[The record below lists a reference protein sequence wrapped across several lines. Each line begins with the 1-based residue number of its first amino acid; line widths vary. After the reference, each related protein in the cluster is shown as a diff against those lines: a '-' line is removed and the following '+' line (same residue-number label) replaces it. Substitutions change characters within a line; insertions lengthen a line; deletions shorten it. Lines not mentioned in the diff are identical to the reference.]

1 MKQVSVEELHQI
13 WPERAASGECCIID
27 VRTPD
32 EYAEAHVP
40 GARLICLDTL
50 KTRAHEIPRDRE
62 VYLIC
67 RSGARSA
74 QAFEYLNRAHGHM
87 RLVNVTGGTMA
98 WVEAG
103 FPVET
108 GGEA

>member
-1 MKQVSVEELHQI
+1 MQQITVEELKQI
-13 WPERAASGECCIID
+13 WPEADECSLID
-27 VRTPD
+27 VRTLE

-40 GARLICLDTL
+40 DAQLICLDTL
-50 KTRAHEIPRDRE
+50 DTRAHEIPRDRD

-74 QAFEYLNRAHGHM
+74 QALKYLTHAHGFT

-98 WVEAG
+98 WIQAG
-103 FPVET
+103 YPVEQ
-108 GGEA
+108 E